1 MSNRKVEIAANLQE
15 VRDRISRA
23 ADLADRDPAEI
34 ELIVV
39 TKTFPITD
47 IEILSELG
55 EHNFGENRD
64 QEAAPKAIAI
74 SATSTTSITWHF
86 QGQIQSN
93 KIKTISQWAD
103 VIHSIS
109 TTKEILKFAQ
119 SPRRHQ
125 VFLQVS
131 LDGELERGG
140 ASPNE
145 LAELAE
151 LVNESNNLEL
161 MGLMAVGPLGVDPE
175 IAFADLA
182 QIHQG
187 FKDVFPN
194 AKYLSAG
201 MSGDF
206 EAAILHGAT
215 HIRVGSSILGSRP
228 TPQ

>member
-1 MSNRKVEIAANLQE
+1 MSNRKVEISANLQE
-15 VRDRISRA
+15 VRDRITRA
-23 ADLADRDPAEI
+23 ADLANRDPAEI

-64 QEAAPKAIAI
+64 QEAAPKASAI
-74 SATSTTSITWHF
+74 SATWHF

-119 SPRRHQ
+119 SPRSHQ
-125 VFLQVS
+125 IFLQVS

-140 ASPNE
+140 ASPND
-145 LAELAE
+145 LPELAE

-187 FKDVFPN
+187 FKDAFPN

-215 HIRVGSSILGSRP
+215 HIRVGSSILGSRSP
-228 TPQ
+228 R